1 MTNLIRSNAELL
13 TCYLVWAV
21 TAPDDEFP
29 IATKSVVRVSE
40 LLSTEEHVRATEV
53 AIREVQQIPVEKR
66 GRALEDLE
74 IVLAGRKQALAR
86 KRR

>member
-1 MTNLIRSNAELL
+1 MTNLIRSNTELL
-13 TCYLVWAV
+13 TSYLVWAV
-21 TAPDDEFP
+21 TAPDDEFSK
-29 IATKSVVRVSE
+29 ATESVVRVSE
-40 LLSTEEHVRATEV
+40 LLSTEEQICATEA
-53 AIREVQQIPVEKR
+53 AIREVQQITVEKR